1 VAISIDNLIN
11 VAFRKGE
18 DLSRFGLKVGGKGD
32 YRPPQFDAESLKFE
46 YIDTNGSYGIDL
58 NGSRFLQK
66 LTFAESQ
73 TFTRATTGT
82 FVGSN
87 GLIQTAAIDA
97 PRFTHDPV
105 TREVQGLLIEEAR
118 TNKLT
123 HSQTFD
129 TGDWGTSGASVV
141 AVTEGLSFN
150 GSDGF
155 KLTED
160 NSYGSHLLYQPQTY
174 YTGEN
179 SYWIVVE
186 PAERTNIRIL
196 AKDDNGRHY
205 VDFDLENLIVTKESE
220 AEGKIFKANG
230 LVYCELQFTTI
241 SSSVF
246 QFGFY
251 IRLIDEVTNANYQGD
266 GSSGVIIY
274 ASQGEEGS
282 FATSYIP
289 TTSAQVT
296 RAADSCERVL
306 GDEFNPDEGSVYWEG
321 EVLGFSR
328 FSGLFSIG
336 TDSDNRLVDIN
347 THGNTGAVQFSTRL
361 NGVYIVANDNL
372 ISSPVGV
379 NRVCVS
385 YSKDRIIGYAN
396 GVKMTDVSNFGG
408 VLPPATVLGV
418 GKRPWAAAYASSK
431 TEAAAYIPKF
441 LSDAELITLTGG
453 N

>member
-1 VAISIDNLIN
+1 MPFNTALD
-11 VAFRKGE
+11 
-18 DLSRFGLKVGGKGD
+18 
-32 YRPPQFDAESLKFE
+32 
-46 YIDTNGSYGIDL
+46 
-58 NGSRFLQK
+58 
-66 LTFAESQ
+66 
-73 TFTRATTGT
+73 FTRASAATARTATGKIQEVLT
-82 FVGSN
+82 DQQRLVGN
-87 GLIQTAAIDA
+87 
-97 PRFTHDPV
+97 
-105 TREVQGLLIEEAR
+105 REGLLLEEAR

-129 TGDWGTSGASVV
+129 TGDWGTYGASVV

-160 NSYGSHLLYQPQTY
+160 NSYGSHLLYQPQAH

-196 AKDDNGRHY
+196 AKDDNGSHF
-205 VDFDLENLIVTKESE
+205 VDFDLENLIVTNEFE

-241 SSSVF
+241 SSSVLP
-246 QFGFY
+246 FGFY
-251 IRLIDEVTNANYQGD
+251 IRLIKGEGNANYQGD

-306 GDEFNPDEGSVYWEG
+306 GDEFNTQSFTAIFSANIPRLADSPLTLDSRIRLFEFNDGEPDRITVYITDNQVLSAYIKEAGS
-321 EVLGFSR
+321 
-328 FSGLFSIG
+328 
-336 TDSDNRLVDIN
+336 TVDAAAPPF
-347 THGNTGAVQFSTRL
+347 TLSE
-361 NGVYIVANDNL
+361 NGVYGIKVEGLEVTMAFNGEVYTETMTRL
-372 ISSPVGV
+372 PTAT
-379 NRVCVS
+379 
-385 YSKDRIIGYAN
+385 KLIIGSW
-396 GVKMTDVSNFGG
+396 VNFTES
-408 VLPPATVLGV
+408 VNAPIKNFRLFPA
-418 GKRPWAAAYASSK
+418 A
-431 TEAAAYIPKF
+431 

-453 N
+453 T